1 MNLYALSIAQAAAE
15 IHARR
20 LDSSDL
26 VRACLDRIDAVDGAI
41 GAWAF
46 LDPEH
51 ALSQAEAMDA
61 QRAEGGHLGRLH
73 GVPIAIKD
81 IFDTAGMPTEM
92 GSPIHKGRVPRRDAV
107 AVARLKAA
115 GAVIMGK
122 TVTTEFAYFH
132 PGKTRNPHD
141 PTRTPG
147 GSSSGSAA
155 AVAAM
160 MVPGA
165 IGSQTNGSTIR
176 PAAFCGTVG
185 YKPTHGLIPR
195 SGGLLLSRTLDHVG
209 IFTRTVEDAA
219 LMAEV
224 MIGQDDGD
232 PDTKPVAVPP
242 LMTLATE
249 EPPTTP
255 RFAFLKT
262 PVWDRAE
269 PQTHEAFAELVESL
283 GESAEE
289 IELPSVADEIHGM
302 HRTIMDVEMARNLR
316 REYEHARDLLS
327 PRLRELLERGHRHPA
342 VEYRRALDE
351 IETIN
356 AIVEDVFNEYDVI
369 LTPAAPGEAPVGL
382 DATGDPAF
390 CTIWTYLGLPAV
402 TVPLMTGE
410 AGLPMGVQLIA
421 RRGYDARVL
430 RTAQW
435 LAGTLDKNA

>member
-1 MNLYALSIAQAAAE
+1 MDLFAMSIAQAATE
-15 IHARR
+15 IRASR
-20 LDSSDL
+20 LDSAEL
-26 VRACLDRIDAVDGAI
+26 VRACLDRVNAADGAI

-51 ALSQAEAMDA
+51 AMSQAKAMDERRASGA
-61 QRAEGGHLGRLH
+61 QLGRLH

-81 IFDTAGMPTEM
+81 IFDTGDMPTEM
-92 GSPIHKGRVPRRDAV
+92 GSPIHKDRTPRRDAAV
-107 AVARLKAA
+107 VARLRAA

-141 PTRTPG
+141 PKRTPG

-155 AVAAM
+155 AVASM

-165 IGSQTNGSTIR
+165 LGSQTNGSTIR

-209 IFTRTVEDAA
+209 IFTRTVEDAG
-219 LMAEV
+219 LMAEA
-224 MIGQDDGD
+224 MMGHDAGD
-232 PDTKPVAVPP
+232 PDTKPFAVPP
-242 LMTLATE
+242 LAKLAAE
-249 EPPTTP
+249 EPPVAP

-262 PVWDRAE
+262 PAWERAE
-269 PQTHEAFAELVESL
+269 KQTHEAFAELVESL
-283 GESAEE
+283 GDGVEE
-289 IELPSVADEIHGM
+289 IELPSVADDIFGM
-302 HRTIMDVEMARNLR
+302 HRTIMDVEMARALR
-316 REYEHARDLLS
+316 REYEHARDQMS
-327 PRLRELLERGHRHPA
+327 PKLRELIERGLRHPA
-342 VEYRRALDE
+342 IEYRRALDE

-356 AIVEDVFNEYDVI
+356 AIVDDVFNEYDVI
-369 LTPAAPGEAPVGL
+369 LTPAAPGEAPLGIE
-382 DATGDPAF
+382 ATGDPAF

-402 TVPLMTGE
+402 TMPLLTGE

-421 RRGYDARVL
+421 RRGYDARAL
-430 RTAQW
+430 RTAKW
-435 LAGTLDKNA
+435 LADTLAKSN